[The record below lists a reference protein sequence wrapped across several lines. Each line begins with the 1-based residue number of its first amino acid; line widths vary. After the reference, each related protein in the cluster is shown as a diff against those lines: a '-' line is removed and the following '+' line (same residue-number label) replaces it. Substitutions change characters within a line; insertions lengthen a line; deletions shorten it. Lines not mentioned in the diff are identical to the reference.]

1 MAAMEGIARRT
12 GQNPGMVLAVLT
24 ATVAQML
31 DLGTFVRMVTMHGS
45 IAEANPIVA
54 GLLNELGVP
63 FVAVTKV
70 AALSL
75 VVAVI
80 AFLVRGEGRPSHGRL
95 AACIL
100 AVAIVAGIFGAW
112 TNTAIILVTDV

>member
-1 MAAMEGIARRT
+1 MSAVEGIARRT
-12 GQNPGMVLAVLT
+12 GQNPVMVLAVLT

-31 DLGTFVRMVTMHGS
+31 DLGTFVRMVAMHGP
-45 IAEANPIVA
+45 IAEANPIV
-54 GLLNELGVP
+54 GRLLAELGVP

-80 AFLVRGEGRPSHGRL
+80 AILARGDSSRGQLRL
-95 AACIL
+95 AAGV
-100 AVAIVAGIFGAW
+100 ATVAIVAGIFGAW
-112 TNTAIILVTDV
+112 TNTALIII